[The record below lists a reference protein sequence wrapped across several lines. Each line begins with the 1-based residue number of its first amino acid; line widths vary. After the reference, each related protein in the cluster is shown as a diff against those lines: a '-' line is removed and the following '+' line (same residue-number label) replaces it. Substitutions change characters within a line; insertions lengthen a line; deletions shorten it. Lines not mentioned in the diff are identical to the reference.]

1 MINGYKISEP
11 ALDLGCGD
19 GVRVRMILGDSVEI
33 HGVDIDPEMV
43 EFAKKRLDK
52 VYLGSIEDPPTEILN
67 RQYGTIVLM
76 ESLEHVNNPERVLDI
91 AEKLLTENGLLIV
104 IVPLETLLFRV
115 IWWLW
120 TRSWGRRWKNT
131 HLFKF
136 KSERQLFSILE
147 KRFKV
152 VEHKKTNLGCIIITI
167 CSKKDVVE
175 TRPPL

>member
-1 MINGYKISEP
+1 MINGYKIAEP
-11 ALDLGCGD
+11 VLDLGCGD
-19 GVRVRMILGDSVEI
+19 GVRARMILGDSVEI
-33 HGVDIDPEMV
+33 IGVDIDPEMV
-43 EFAKKRLDK
+43 KFAKKRLDK

-67 RQYGTIVLM
+67 RRYGTIVLM

-91 AEKLLTENGLLIV
+91 TEKLLTEDGLLIV

-120 TRSWGRRWKNT
+120 THSRGKRWKDA

-152 VEHKKTNLGCIIITI
+152 VQYKKTNLGCIIVTI
-167 CSKKDVVE
+167 CSRKE
-175 TRPPL
+175 AQRHG